1 METPWGESNM
11 SINIKFA
18 GQVAAKIWEDFQPW
32 AKEQGIDIED
42 PEDWESWF
50 ECYLEGA
57 KSIARMSVDDSSGS
71 EREVTYTF
79 GDVEGEVIEM
89 TKEEMDE
96 IIEHVPPDEERRKGV
111 KTDD

>member
-1 METPWGESNM
+1 M

-32 AKEQGIDIED
+32 AEKQGINLDHPD
-42 PEDWESWF
+42 DWEDWF

-57 KSIARMSVDDSSGS
+57 KSIARMSVDDPSGS

-89 TKEEMDE
+89 TKEEMEE
-96 IIEHVPPDEERRKGV
+96 IVEAVPTDEERRRKI